1 MKNDLMELKVLL
13 TGRNRRIAMN
23 IAEHLTEDRGYLV
36 VKCPASKEALF
47 QMVPIEMP
55 QVVIIC
61 LGDETRE
68 TVKVFD
74 VIKETANTD
83 WMDIIVVTNTEDSKV
98 FMEHTGLKKMYFLSR
113 PVSLVALYSK
123 LNEIEEKL
131 EEYLKDGRSMMT
143 EYINPNVEDKPK
155 YKRKHILVVDDDTEQ
170 LMLIKE
176 HLAEFYDVTVVK
188 SGASALKYLEKH
200 EVDLMLL
207 DYIMPEMDGPE
218 VFMRIRSSL
227 QFSRLP
233 VVFLTGVTER
243 EKVIKTLV
251 ELKPQGYIVKPAKK
265 SDIVAKIIDVL
276 G

>member
-1 MKNDLMELKVLL
+1 MKNDLMELKVML

-61 LGDETRE
+61 LGDETKE

-123 LNEIEEKL
+123 LNEIEERL
-131 EEYLKDGRSMMT
+131 EEYLKDGRSMLT

>member
-1 MKNDLMELKVLL
+1 MKNNLMELKVML

-61 LGDETRE
+61 LGNETRE

-74 VIKETANTD
+74 VIRECANTD
-83 WMDIIVVTNTEDSKV
+83 WIYIIVVTNTEDSKA
-98 FMEHTGLKKMYFLSR
+98 FMKHTGLKKMYFLSR

-123 LNEIEEKL
+123 LNEIEERL
-131 EEYLKDGRSMMT
+131 EEYLKDGRSMLT
-143 EYINPNVEDKPK
+143 EYINPNATDPPK

-176 HLAEFYDVTVVK
+176 HLMEFYDVTVVK

-200 EVDLMLL
+200 QVDLMLL

-218 VFMRIRSSL
+218 VLMRIRSSL
-227 QFSRLP
+227 PLSRLP
-233 VVFLTGVTER
+233 VVFLTGMTER

-251 ELKPQGYIVKPAKK
+251 ELKPDGYIVKPAKK

>member
-1 MKNDLMELKVLL
+1 MKNDLMELKVML

-47 QMVPIEMP
+47 QMVPLEMP

>member
-1 MKNDLMELKVLL
+1 MKNDLMELKVML